1 MDYKAEYEKLKKI
14 NLVLNKETDT
24 LKQIIDNKTLEV
36 STQKEINEAQK
47 KINGNL
53 QTKLSEANMQISNMK
68 DPLNQLRKNGDIQ
81 LARYNYFGFGDH
93 FSEFHRKHDGISGID
108 LDFVETCP
116 KCKEPLAFFETA
128 FDKGQTFKA
137 TTTTEWIARK
147 CAKPSFLVFYKPGE
161 KMDEIEVFRVQI
173 LLSLIHI

>member
-68 DPLNQLRKNGDIQ
+68 DPLNQLRKNGDI
-81 LARYNYFGFGDH
+81 
-93 FSEFHRKHDGISGID
+93 
-108 LDFVETCP
+108 
-116 KCKEPLAFFETA
+116 
-128 FDKGQTFKA
+128 
-137 TTTTEWIARK
+137 
-147 CAKPSFLVFYKPGE
+147 
-161 KMDEIEVFRVQI
+161 
-173 LLSLIHI
+173 

>member
-24 LKQIIDNKTLEV
+24 LKQIIDNTTLEV

-68 DPLNQLRKNGDIQ
+68 DPLNQLRKNGDI
-81 LARYNYFGFGDH
+81 
-93 FSEFHRKHDGISGID
+93 
-108 LDFVETCP
+108 
-116 KCKEPLAFFETA
+116 
-128 FDKGQTFKA
+128 
-137 TTTTEWIARK
+137 
-147 CAKPSFLVFYKPGE
+147 
-161 KMDEIEVFRVQI
+161 
-173 LLSLIHI
+173 

>member
-1 MDYKAEYEKLKKI
+1 M
-14 NLVLNKETDT
+14 
-24 LKQIIDNKTLEV
+24 
-36 STQKEINEAQK
+36 
-47 KINGNL
+47 
-53 QTKLSEANMQISNMK
+53 
-68 DPLNQLRKNGDIQ
+68 
-81 LARYNYFGFGDH
+81 ARYNYFGFGDH

-116 KCKEPLAFFETA
+116 RCKEPLAFFETA

-147 CAKPSFLVFYKPGE
+147 CGKPSFLVFYKPGE

-173 LLSLIHI
+173 LTPERSEQYFMRPEEFINMLRGLQDKHKQFCKG

>member
-1 MDYKAEYEKLKKI
+1 
-14 NLVLNKETDT
+14 
-24 LKQIIDNKTLEV
+24 
-36 STQKEINEAQK
+36 
-47 KINGNL
+47 
-53 QTKLSEANMQISNMK
+53 
-68 DPLNQLRKNGDIQ
+68 

-116 KCKEPLAFFETA
+116 RCKEPLAFFETA

-147 CAKPSFLVFYKPGE
+147 CGKPSFLVFYKPGE

-173 LLSLIHI
+173 LTPEKSEQYFMRPEEFINMLRGLQSKHKQFCKDGK

>member
-1 MDYKAEYEKLKKI
+1 M
-14 NLVLNKETDT
+14 
-24 LKQIIDNKTLEV
+24 
-36 STQKEINEAQK
+36 
-47 KINGNL
+47 
-53 QTKLSEANMQISNMK
+53 
-68 DPLNQLRKNGDIQ
+68 
-81 LARYNYFGFGDH
+81 ARYNYFGFGDH

-116 KCKEPLAFFETA
+116 RCKEPLAFFETA

-147 CAKPSFLVFYKPGE
+147 CGKPSFLVFYKPGE

-173 LLSLIHI
+173 LTPERSEQYFMRPQEFINMLRGLQDKHKQFCKG

>member
-1 MDYKAEYEKLKKI
+1 M
-14 NLVLNKETDT
+14 
-24 LKQIIDNKTLEV
+24 
-36 STQKEINEAQK
+36 
-47 KINGNL
+47 
-53 QTKLSEANMQISNMK
+53 
-68 DPLNQLRKNGDIQ
+68 
-81 LARYNYFGFGDH
+81 ARYNYFGFGDH

-116 KCKEPLAFFETA
+116 RCKEPLAFFETA

-147 CAKPSFLVFYKPGE
+147 CGKPSFLVFYKPGE

-173 LLSLIHI
+173 LTPEKSEQYFMRPEEFINMLRGLQDKHKQFCKG

>member
-1 MDYKAEYEKLKKI
+1 
-14 NLVLNKETDT
+14 
-24 LKQIIDNKTLEV
+24 
-36 STQKEINEAQK
+36 
-47 KINGNL
+47 
-53 QTKLSEANMQISNMK
+53 
-68 DPLNQLRKNGDIQ
+68 

-116 KCKEPLAFFETA
+116 RCKEPLAFFETA

-147 CAKPSFLVFYKPGE
+147 CGKPSFLVFYKPGE

-173 LLSLIHI
+173 LTPERSEQYFMRPEEFINMLRGLQDKHKQFCKG